1 MIDLSEDE
9 HEHVSFYRG
18 FGYSYIYRNIREG
31 FMNIEQIFEL
41 IDTTCDYQSPDL
53 GRRYP
58 KPNNEE
64 RINLMI
70 EAIRRAQ
77 NRMFPV
83 RS

>member
-9 HEHVSFYRG
+9 HEHVPVSFYRG

-31 FMNIEQIFEL
+31 FMTIEQIFEL
-41 IDTTCDYQSPDL
+41 IDVICDVQSPDL

-64 RINLMI
+64 RINLI
-70 EAIRRAQ
+70 LEAIRRAQ
-77 NRMFPV
+77 NRIF
-83 RS
+83 